1 MSENGH
7 VHFDDKTLQRER
19 TKESSM
25 SSRKKSIAE
34 KEADIE
40 SVWSD
45 EPYGLEE
52 RDYKKKQSTGV
63 IYGDIGTSPLYVYS
77 STFSSEPSRDDL
89 LGALSLII
97 WSLTLIVTIK
107 YVLIV
112 LAADDEGEGGTFA
125 ICKLQLFSLCTVQL
139 LTPIPDTLLSR
150 FSDIMKRDPRTY
162 HAIKMERYPN
172 AELNR
177 QSRSIRAWLEKSKVA
192 HAILK
197 ILAVFGVSLI
207 IADGILTPAQSVL
220 GAIQGLKVVDDSIGS
235 PTIIGV
241 SCAILV
247 LLFVLQPLGIQK
259 LASCF
264 APIVILWLLFNM
276 SFGIYNLVMHDWK
289 VLKAFSPY
297 YAGLYFMRLKE
308 EGWQSLGGI
317 LLCFT
322 GVEALFADLG
332 AFSKRAVQISWLC
345 LTFPCLLLAYIGQAA
360 YISRTPSAYANP
372 FFETVPPGMF
382 YPSLVLSILAAIV
395 ASQALITSTFQLLIQ
410 LMHSSYFPQIKAT
423 YTSTKFHGQVYIPL
437 ANWIMMVGTVIV
449 TAVYSNTTKLGH
461 AYGVCVILVTFIT
474 TNLVTLVAL
483 IVWKTNPFL
492 VFAIWLPLVTLDGLY
507 LSSAL
512 TKVPDGAWFTLLL
525 AMLLA
530 SFFSLW
536 RYGKEKQWTTEA
548 KTQAQ
553 LSELVVYSSNN
564 LASSTATSHDMS
576 AKKSF
581 HLSWRHGGG
590 ELTETKGM
598 GIFFDKSGTDIH
610 VPQVYEHF
618 ITKFEAQM
626 QVVVFLHLRALS
638 EPHVHEEDRYTIAR
652 TPLPNVYRMTIRY
665 GYVDRVVTPDLG
677 KLVYEQVRM
686 AIVRGTV
693 VSRPKATVPETVMSR
708 ALHTVGDGELDAD
721 TATVTTFAADGPEPS
736 TSGAT
741 ALVTSHRL
749 LALDNAFKTQ
759 TLYLVGK
766 QQLRVYEMTGWVK
779 KTLLGAFLFV
789 RENTRAKVAQLD
801 VPVEKLVEVGFVGE
815 I

>member
-1 MSENGH
+1 MSENCH
-7 VHFDDKTLQRER
+7 VRFDDKTLQREM
-19 TKESSM
+19 TKESM
-25 SSRKKSIAE
+25 TSRKKSVAE
-34 KEADIE
+34 KEAEIE

-52 RDYKKKQSTGV
+52 RDFKKKQTFKGWTLLYLAYQSTGV

-77 STFSSEPSRDDL
+77 STFTSEPSKDDL

-97 WSLTLIVTIK
+97 WTLTLIVTIK

-112 LAADDEGEGGTFA
+112 LSADDEGEGGTFA
-125 ICKLQLFSLCTVQL
+125 IY
-139 LTPIPDTLLSR
+139 TLLSR

-162 HAIKMERYPN
+162 HAIKMERHPN
-172 AELNR
+172 AELPR
-177 QSRSIRAWLEKSKVA
+177 QSRSIRNWLEKSKVA

-220 GAIQGLKVVDDSIGS
+220 GAIQGLTVVDENIGS

-247 LLFVLQPLGIQK
+247 LLFLLQPLGIQK

-264 APIVILWLLFNM
+264 APIVIIWLLFNA
-276 SFGIYNLVMHDWK
+276 SFGIYNLVMHDWT

-297 YAGLYFMRLKE
+297 FAGLYFMRLKKD
-308 EGWQSLGGI
+308 GWLSLGGI

-332 AFSKRAVQISWLC
+332 AFSKRAIQISWLC

-360 YISRTPSAYANP
+360 YISRNPSAYANP

-382 YPSLVLSILAAIV
+382 YPSLVVSILAAIV

-423 YTSTKFHGQVYIPL
+423 YTSTAFHGQVYIPI
-437 ANWIMMVGTVIV
+437 ANWLMMIGTVIV

-492 VFAIWLPLVTLDGLY
+492 VFVVWLPFVTLDGLY

-525 AMLLA
+525 AVLLA

-536 RYGKEKQWTTEA
+536 RFGKEKQWATEA
-548 KTQAQ
+548 KNQAQ

-564 LASSTATSHDMS
+564 LASTTATPDPL
-576 AKKSF
+576 AKRSF
-581 HLSWRHGGG
+581 HISWRHGGG

-598 GIFFDKSGTDIH
+598 GIFFDKAGTDIH

-638 EPHVHEEDRYTIAR
+638 EPHVHEEERYTIAR

-665 GYVDRVVTPDLG
+665 GYMDRVVTPDLS

-693 VSRPKATVPETVMSR
+693 INRPKPTVPETVIEN
-708 ALHTVGDGELDAD
+708 LHDTPRDDGDMDPHV
-721 TATVTTFAADGPEPS
+721 TTTITTFAPEVEIGVDENH

-741 ALVTSHRL
+741 ALVTSRRL
-749 LALDNAFKTQ
+749 RALDDAFKLQ

-766 QQLRVYEMTGWVK
+766 QQLRVYEDTPIVK
-779 KTLLGAFLFV
+779 KALLEAFLFV

-815 I
+815 M

>member
-7 VHFDDKTLQRER
+7 VRFDDRTLQREM
-19 TKESSM
+19 TKESLTP
-25 SSRKKSIAE
+25 RKKSVAE
-34 KEADIE
+34 KEAEIE

-52 RDYKKKQSTGV
+52 RDFKKKQTFKGWTLLYLAYQSTGV

-77 STFSSEPSRDDL
+77 STFTSEPAKDDL

-97 WSLTLIVTIK
+97 WSLTLIVTFK

-112 LAADDEGEGGTFA
+112 LSADDEGEGGTFA
-125 ICKLQLFSLCTVQL
+125 IY
-139 LTPIPDTLLSR
+139 TLLSR

-162 HAIKMERYPN
+162 HAIKMERHPN
-172 AELNR
+172 AELPR
-177 QSRSIRAWLEKSKVA
+177 QSRSIRNWLEKSKIA

-220 GAIQGLKVVDDSIGS
+220 GAIQGLTVVDESIS
-235 PTIIGV
+235 SSTIIGV
-241 SCAILV
+241 SCAILI
-247 LLFVLQPLGIQK
+247 LLFLLQPLGIQK

-264 APIVILWLLFNM
+264 APIVIIWLLFNA
-276 SFGIYNLVMHDWK
+276 SFGIYNLVMHDWT

-297 YAGLYFMRLKE
+297 FAGLYFMRLKKD
-308 EGWQSLGGI
+308 GWLSLGGI

-360 YISRTPSAYANP
+360 YISRKPSAYANP

-382 YPSLVLSILAAIV
+382 YPSLVVSILAAIV

-423 YTSTKFHGQVYIPL
+423 YTSTAFHGQVYIPI
-437 ANWIMMVGTVIV
+437 ANWLMMIGTVIV

-483 IVWKTNPFL
+483 IVWKTNPIL
-492 VFAIWLPLVTLDGLY
+492 VFAVWLPLVTLDGLY

-525 AMLLA
+525 AVLLA

-536 RYGKEKQWTTEA
+536 RYGKEKQWATEA
-548 KTQAQ
+548 KNQAQ

-564 LASSTATSHDMS
+564 LASTTATPDT
-576 AKKSF
+576 APANKSF

-598 GIFFDKSGTDIH
+598 GIFFDKAGTDIH

-638 EPHVHEEDRYTIAR
+638 EPHVHEEERYTIAR

-665 GYVDRVVTPDLG
+665 GYMDRVVTPDLA

-693 VSRPKATVPETVMSR
+693 VNRPNPTVPETVIQD
-708 ALHTVGDGELDAD
+708 LHA
-721 TATVTTFAADGPEPS
+721 ATTTTITTFTPEVEVGVDEPH

-741 ALVTSHRL
+741 ALVTSRRL
-749 LALDNAFKTQ
+749 RVLDDAFNTQ

-766 QQLRVYEMTGWVK
+766 QQLRIYEETSFIK
-779 KTLLGAFLFV
+779 KALLGAFLFV
-789 RENTRAKVAQLD
+789 RDNTRAKVAQLD

>member
-1 MSENGH
+1 MSENCH
-7 VHFDDKTLQRER
+7 VRFDDKTLQREM
-19 TKESSM
+19 TKESVT
-25 SSRKKSIAE
+25 SRKKSVAE
-34 KEADIE
+34 KEAEIE

-52 RDYKKKQSTGV
+52 RDFKKKQTFKGWTLLYLAYQSTGV

-77 STFSSEPSRDDL
+77 STFTSEPSKDDL

-97 WSLTLIVTIK
+97 WTLTLIVTFK

-112 LAADDEGEGGTFA
+112 LSADDEGEGGTFA
-125 ICKLQLFSLCTVQL
+125 IY
-139 LTPIPDTLLSR
+139 TLLSR

-162 HAIKMERYPN
+162 HAIKMGRHPN
-172 AELNR
+172 AELPR
-177 QSRSIRAWLEKSKVA
+177 QSRSIRNWLEKSKVA

-220 GAIQGLKVVDDSIGS
+220 GAIQGLTVVDANIGS

-247 LLFVLQPLGIQK
+247 LLFLLQPLGIQK

-264 APIVILWLLFNM
+264 APIVIIWLLFNA
-276 SFGIYNLVMHDWK
+276 SFGIYNLVMHDWT

-297 YAGLYFMRLKE
+297 FAGLYFMGLKKD
-308 EGWQSLGGI
+308 GWLSLGGI

-332 AFSKRAVQISWLC
+332 AFSKRAIQISWLC

-382 YPSLVLSILAAIV
+382 YPSLVISILAAIV

-410 LMHSSYFPQIKAT
+410 LMHSSYFPQIKAI
-423 YTSTKFHGQVYIPL
+423 YTSSAFHGQVYIPI
-437 ANWIMMVGTVIV
+437 ANWLMMIGTVIV

-492 VFAIWLPLVTLDGLY
+492 VFAVWLPLVTLDGLY

-525 AMLLA
+525 AILLA

-536 RYGKEKQWTTEA
+536 RFGKEKQWATEA
-548 KTQAQ
+548 KNQAQ

-564 LASSTATSHDMS
+564 LSSSTATPDTL

-598 GIFFDKSGTDIH
+598 GIFFDKAGTDIH

-638 EPHVHEEDRYTIAR
+638 EPHVHEEERYTIAR

-665 GYVDRVVTPDLG
+665 GYMDRVVTPDLS

-693 VSRPKATVPETVMSR
+693 INRPNPTVPETVIQNLPNTLR
-708 ALHTVGDGELDAD
+708 EDGDMDPHV
-721 TATVTTFAADGPEPS
+721 TATITTFAPEVEVGVDETH

-741 ALVTSHRL
+741 ALVTSRRL
-749 LALDNAFKTQ
+749 RALDDAFKLQ

-766 QQLRVYEMTGWVK
+766 QQLRVYEDTSIVK
-779 KTLLGAFLFV
+779 KALLEAFLFV

-815 I
+815 M

>member
-7 VHFDDKTLQRER
+7 VRFDDKTLQREM
-19 TKESSM
+19 TKESM
-25 SSRKKSIAE
+25 TSRKKSVAE
-34 KEADIE
+34 KEAEIE

-52 RDYKKKQSTGV
+52 RDFKKKQTFKGWTLLYLAYQSTGV

-77 STFSSEPSRDDL
+77 STFTSEPSKDDL

-97 WSLTLIVTIK
+97 WTLTLIVTFK

-112 LAADDEGEGGTFA
+112 LSADDEGEGGTFA
-125 ICKLQLFSLCTVQL
+125 IY
-139 LTPIPDTLLSR
+139 TLLSR

-162 HAIKMERYPN
+162 HAIKMERHPN
-172 AELNR
+172 AELPR
-177 QSRSIRAWLEKSKVA
+177 QSRSIRNWLEKSKVA

-220 GAIQGLKVVDDSIGS
+220 GAIQGLTVVDANIGS

-247 LLFVLQPLGIQK
+247 LLFLLQPLGIQK

-264 APIVILWLLFNM
+264 APIVIIWLLFNA
-276 SFGIYNLVMHDWK
+276 SFGIYNLVMHDWT

-297 YAGLYFMRLKE
+297 FAGLYFMRLKKD
-308 EGWQSLGGI
+308 GWLSLGGI

-332 AFSKRAVQISWLC
+332 AFSKRAIQISWLC

-382 YPSLVLSILAAIV
+382 YPSLVISILAAIV

-410 LMHSSYFPQIKAT
+410 LMHSSYFPQIKAI
-423 YTSTKFHGQVYIPL
+423 YTSSAFHGQVYIPI
-437 ANWIMMVGTVIV
+437 ANWLMMIGTVIV

-492 VFAIWLPLVTLDGLY
+492 VFAVWLPLVTLDGLY

-525 AMLLA
+525 AILLA

-536 RYGKEKQWTTEA
+536 RFGKEKQWATEA
-548 KTQAQ
+548 KNQAQ

-564 LASSTATSHDMS
+564 LSSSTATPDTL

-598 GIFFDKSGTDIH
+598 GIFFDKAGTDIH

-638 EPHVHEEDRYTIAR
+638 EPHVHEEGRYTIAR

-665 GYVDRVVTPDLG
+665 GYMDRVVTPDLS
-677 KLVYEQVRM
+677 KLVYEQVRT

-693 VSRPKATVPETVMSR
+693 ISRPKPTVPETVIQNLPNTLR
-708 ALHTVGDGELDAD
+708 EDGDMDPHV
-721 TATVTTFAADGPEPS
+721 TATITTFAPEVEIGVDETH

-741 ALVTSHRL
+741 ALVTSRRL
-749 LALDNAFKTQ
+749 RALDDAFKLQ

-766 QQLRVYEMTGWVK
+766 QQLRVYEDTSIVK
-779 KTLLGAFLFV
+779 KALLEAFLFV

-815 I
+815 M

>member
-1 MSENGH
+1 MSENYH
-7 VHFDDKTLQRER
+7 VRFDDKTLQREM
-19 TKESSM
+19 TKESM
-25 SSRKKSIAE
+25 TSRKKSVAE
-34 KEADIE
+34 KEAEIE

-52 RDYKKKQSTGV
+52 RDFKKKQTFKGWTLLYLAYQSTGV

-77 STFSSEPSRDDL
+77 STFTSEPSKDDL

-97 WSLTLIVTIK
+97 WTLTLIVTFK

-112 LAADDEGEGGTFA
+112 LSADDEGEGGTFA
-125 ICKLQLFSLCTVQL
+125 IY
-139 LTPIPDTLLSR
+139 TLLSR

-162 HAIKMERYPN
+162 HAIKMERHPN
-172 AELNR
+172 AELPR
-177 QSRSIRAWLEKSKVA
+177 QSRSIRNWLEKSKVA

-220 GAIQGLKVVDDSIGS
+220 GAIQGLTVVDANIGS

-247 LLFVLQPLGIQK
+247 LLFLLQPLGIQK

-264 APIVILWLLFNM
+264 APIVIIWLLFNA
-276 SFGIYNLVMHDWK
+276 SFGIYNLVMHDWT

-297 YAGLYFMRLKE
+297 FAGLYFMRLKKD
-308 EGWQSLGGI
+308 GWLSLGGI

-332 AFSKRAVQISWLC
+332 AFSKRAIQISWLC

-382 YPSLVLSILAAIV
+382 YPSLVISILAAIV

-410 LMHSSYFPQIKAT
+410 LMHSSYFPQIKAV
-423 YTSTKFHGQVYIPL
+423 YTSSAFHGQVYIPI
-437 ANWIMMVGTVIV
+437 ANWLMMIGTVIV

-492 VFAIWLPLVTLDGLY
+492 VFAVWLPLVTLDGLY

-525 AMLLA
+525 AILLA

-536 RYGKEKQWTTEA
+536 RFGKEKQWATEA
-548 KTQAQ
+548 KNQAQ

-564 LASSTATSHDMS
+564 LSSSTATPDTL

-598 GIFFDKSGTDIH
+598 GIFFDKAGTDIH

-638 EPHVHEEDRYTIAR
+638 EPHVHEEERYTIAR

-665 GYVDRVVTPDLG
+665 GYMDRVVTPDLS
-677 KLVYEQVRM
+677 KLVYEQVRT

-693 VSRPKATVPETVMSR
+693 INRPKPTIPETVIQNLPNTLR
-708 ALHTVGDGELDAD
+708 EDGDMDPHV
-721 TATVTTFAADGPEPS
+721 TATITTFAPEVEVGVDETH

-741 ALVTSHRL
+741 ALVTSRRL
-749 LALDNAFKTQ
+749 RALDDAFKLQ

-766 QQLRVYEMTGWVK
+766 QQLRVYEDTSIVK
-779 KTLLGAFLFV
+779 KALLEAFLFV

-815 I
+815 M

>member
-1 MSENGH
+1 M
-7 VHFDDKTLQRER
+7 
-19 TKESSM
+19 TKESVT
-25 SSRKKSIAE
+25 SRKKSVAE
-34 KEADIE
+34 KEAEIE

-52 RDYKKKQSTGV
+52 RDFKKKQTFKGWTLLYLAYQSTGV

-77 STFSSEPSRDDL
+77 STFTSEPSKDDL

-97 WSLTLIVTIK
+97 WTLTLIVTFK

-112 LAADDEGEGGTFA
+112 LSADDEGEGGTFA
-125 ICKLQLFSLCTVQL
+125 IY
-139 LTPIPDTLLSR
+139 TLLSR

-162 HAIKMERYPN
+162 HAIKMGRHPN
-172 AELNR
+172 AELPR
-177 QSRSIRAWLEKSKVA
+177 QSRSIRNWLEKSKVA

-220 GAIQGLKVVDDSIGS
+220 GAIQGLTVVDANIGS

-247 LLFVLQPLGIQK
+247 LLFLLQPLGIQK

-264 APIVILWLLFNM
+264 APIVIIWLLFNA
-276 SFGIYNLVMHDWK
+276 SFGIYNLVMHDWT

-297 YAGLYFMRLKE
+297 FAGLYFMGLKKD
-308 EGWQSLGGI
+308 GWLSLGGI

-332 AFSKRAVQISWLC
+332 AFSKRAIQISWLC

-382 YPSLVLSILAAIV
+382 YPSLVISILAAIV

-410 LMHSSYFPQIKAT
+410 LMHSSYFPQIKAI
-423 YTSTKFHGQVYIPL
+423 YTSSAFHGQVYIPI
-437 ANWIMMVGTVIV
+437 ANWLMMIGTVIV

-492 VFAIWLPLVTLDGLY
+492 VFAVWLPLVTLDGLY

-525 AMLLA
+525 AILLA

-536 RYGKEKQWTTEA
+536 RFGKEKQWATEA
-548 KTQAQ
+548 KNQAQ

-564 LASSTATSHDMS
+564 LSSSTATPDTL

-598 GIFFDKSGTDIH
+598 GIFFDKAGTDIH

-638 EPHVHEEDRYTIAR
+638 EPHVHEEERYTIAR

-665 GYVDRVVTPDLG
+665 GYMDRVVTPDLS

-693 VSRPKATVPETVMSR
+693 INRPNPTVPETVIQNLPNTLR
-708 ALHTVGDGELDAD
+708 EDGDMDPHV
-721 TATVTTFAADGPEPS
+721 TATITTFAPEVEVGVDETH

-741 ALVTSHRL
+741 ALVTSRRL
-749 LALDNAFKTQ
+749 RALDDAFKLQ

-766 QQLRVYEMTGWVK
+766 QQLRVYEDTSIVK
-779 KTLLGAFLFV
+779 KALLEAFLFV

-815 I
+815 M

>member
-7 VHFDDKTLQRER
+7 VRFDDRTLQREM
-19 TKESSM
+19 TKESLTP
-25 SSRKKSIAE
+25 RKKSVAE
-34 KEADIE
+34 KEAEIE

-52 RDYKKKQSTGV
+52 RDFKKKQTFKGWTLLYLAYQSTGV

-77 STFSSEPSRDDL
+77 STFTSEPAKDDL

-112 LAADDEGEGGTFA
+112 LSADDEGEGGTFA
-125 ICKLQLFSLCTVQL
+125 IY
-139 LTPIPDTLLSR
+139 TLLSR

-162 HAIKMERYPN
+162 HAIKMERHPN
-172 AELNR
+172 AELPR
-177 QSRSIRAWLEKSKVA
+177 QSRSIRNWLEKSKIA

-220 GAIQGLKVVDDSIGS
+220 GAIQGLTVVDESIS
-235 PTIIGV
+235 SSTIIGV
-241 SCAILV
+241 SCAILI
-247 LLFVLQPLGIQK
+247 LLFLLQPLGIQK

-264 APIVILWLLFNM
+264 APIVIIWLLFNA
-276 SFGIYNLVMHDWK
+276 SFGIYNLVMHDWT

-297 YAGLYFMRLKE
+297 FAGLYFMRLKKD
-308 EGWQSLGGI
+308 GWLSLGGI

-360 YISRTPSAYANP
+360 YISRKPSAYANP

-382 YPSLVLSILAAIV
+382 YPSLVVSILAAIV

-423 YTSTKFHGQVYIPL
+423 YTSTAFHGQVYIPI
-437 ANWIMMVGTVIV
+437 ANWLMMIGTVIV

-483 IVWKTNPFL
+483 IVWKTNPIL
-492 VFAIWLPLVTLDGLY
+492 VFAVWLPLVTLDGLY

-525 AMLLA
+525 AVLLA

-536 RYGKEKQWTTEA
+536 RYGKEKQWATEA
-548 KTQAQ
+548 KNQAQ

-564 LASSTATSHDMS
+564 LASTTATPDTAP

-598 GIFFDKSGTDIH
+598 GIFFDKAGTDIH

-638 EPHVHEEDRYTIAR
+638 EPHVHEEERYTIAR

-665 GYVDRVVTPDLG
+665 GYMDRVVTPDLAR
-677 KLVYEQVRM
+677 LVYEQVRM

-693 VSRPKATVPETVMSR
+693 VNRPNPTVPETVIQD
-708 ALHTVGDGELDAD
+708 LHA
-721 TATVTTFAADGPEPS
+721 ATTTTMTTFIPEVEVGIDEPH

-741 ALVTSHRL
+741 ALVTSRRL
-749 LALDNAFKTQ
+749 RVLDDAFNTQ

-766 QQLRVYEMTGWVK
+766 QQLRIYEETSLVK
-779 KTLLGAFLFV
+779 KALLGAFLFV
-789 RENTRAKVAQLD
+789 RDNTRAKVAQLD

>member
-7 VHFDDKTLQRER
+7 VHFDDKTLQREM
-19 TKESSM
+19 TKESM
-25 SSRKKSIAE
+25 TSRKKSVAE
-34 KEADIE
+34 KEAEIE

-52 RDYKKKQSTGV
+52 RDFKHKQTFKGWTLLYLAYQSTGV

-77 STFSSEPSRDDL
+77 STFTSAPSKDDL

-97 WSLTLIVTIK
+97 WTLTLIVTIK

-112 LAADDEGEGGTFA
+112 LSADDEGEGGTFA
-125 ICKLQLFSLCTVQL
+125 IY
-139 LTPIPDTLLSR
+139 TLLSR
-150 FSDIMKRDPRTY
+150 FSDITKRDPRTY
-162 HAIKMERYPN
+162 HAVKMERYPN
-172 AELNR
+172 AELPR
-177 QSRSIRAWLEKSKVA
+177 QSRSIRNWLEKSRVA
-192 HAILK
+192 HAVLK
-197 ILAVFGVSLI
+197 ILAVLGVSLI

-220 GAIQGLKVVDDSIGS
+220 GAIQGLTVVDETISS
-235 PTIIGV
+235 STIIGV
-241 SCAILV
+241 SCAILI
-247 LLFVLQPLGIQK
+247 LLFLLQPLGIQK

-264 APIVILWLLFNM
+264 APIVIIWLLFNA
-276 SFGIYNLVMHDWK
+276 SFGIYNLVMHDWT

-297 YAGLYFMRLKE
+297 FAGLYFMRLKKD
-308 EGWQSLGGI
+308 GWLSLGGI

-382 YPSLVLSILAAIV
+382 YPSLVVSILAAIV

-423 YTSTKFHGQVYIPL
+423 YTSTAFHGQVYIPI
-437 ANWIMMVGTVIV
+437 ANWLMMIGTVIV

-492 VFAIWLPLVTLDGLY
+492 VFAVWLPFVTLDGLY

-525 AMLLA
+525 AVLLA

-536 RYGKEKQWTTEA
+536 RFGKEKQWATEA
-548 KTQAQ
+548 KNQAQ

-564 LASSTATSHDMS
+564 LASTTATPENL

-598 GIFFDKSGTDIH
+598 GIFFDKAGTDIH

-638 EPHVHEEDRYTIAR
+638 EPHVHEEERYTIAR

-665 GYVDRVVTPDLG
+665 GYMDRVVTPDLAQ
-677 KLVYEQVRM
+677 LVYEQVRM

-693 VSRPKATVPETVMSR
+693 VNRPKPTIPETVVQDLNGTLR
-708 ALHTVGDGELDAD
+708 DDGDMDPHA
-721 TATVTTFAADGPEPS
+721 TTTVTTFAPEVEVGTDENH

-741 ALVTSHRL
+741 ALITSRRL
-749 LALDNAFKTQ
+749 RALDDAFKTQ

-766 QQLRVYEMTGWVK
+766 QQLRIYEETSMINK
-779 KTLLGAFLFV
+779 ALLKAFLFV

-815 I
+815 M

>member
-7 VHFDDKTLQRER
+7 VRFDDRTLQREM
-19 TKESSM
+19 TKESLSP
-25 SSRKKSIAE
+25 RKKSVAE
-34 KEADIE
+34 KEAEIE

-52 RDYKKKQSTGV
+52 RDFKKKQTFKGWTLLYLAYQSTGV

-77 STFSSEPSRDDL
+77 STFTSEPSKDDL

-97 WSLTLIVTIK
+97 WTLTLIVTIK

-112 LAADDEGEGGTFA
+112 LSADDEGEGGTFA
-125 ICKLQLFSLCTVQL
+125 IY
-139 LTPIPDTLLSR
+139 TLLSR

-162 HAIKMERYPN
+162 HAIKMERHRD
-172 AELNR
+172 AELPR
-177 QSRSIRAWLEKSKVA
+177 QSRSIRNWLEKSKVA

-220 GAIQGLKVVDDSIGS
+220 GAIQGLTVVDGSIS
-235 PTIIGV
+235 SSTIIGV

-247 LLFVLQPLGIQK
+247 LLFLLQPLGIQK

-264 APIVILWLLFNM
+264 APIVIIWLLFNA
-276 SFGIYNLVMHDWK
+276 SFGIYNLVMHDWT

-297 YAGLYFMRLKE
+297 FAGLYFMRLKKD
-308 EGWQSLGGI
+308 GWLSLGGI

-360 YISRTPSAYANP
+360 YISRKPSAYANP

-382 YPSLVLSILAAIV
+382 YPSLVVSILAAIV

-410 LMHSSYFPQIKAT
+410 LMHSSYFPQIKAV
-423 YTSTKFHGQVYIPL
+423 YTSTAFHGQVYIPI
-437 ANWIMMVGTVIV
+437 ANWLMMIGTVIV

-492 VFAIWLPLVTLDGLY
+492 VFAVWLPLVTLDGLY

-525 AMLLA
+525 AVLLA

-536 RYGKEKQWTTEA
+536 RFGKENQWATEA
-548 KTQAQ
+548 KNQAQ

-564 LASSTATSHDMS
+564 LASTTAIPDPS

-598 GIFFDKSGTDIH
+598 GIFFDKAGTDIH

-638 EPHVHEEDRYTIAR
+638 EPHVHEEERYTIAR

-665 GYVDRVVTPDLG
+665 GYMDRVVTPDLA

-693 VSRPKATVPETVMSR
+693 VNRPKPTVPETVIQG
-708 ALHTVGDGELDAD
+708 LHD
-721 TATVTTFAADGPEPS
+721 TTTITTFTPEVEIGADEQH

-741 ALVTSHRL
+741 ALVTSRRL
-749 LALDNAFKTQ
+749 RVLDDAFNTQ

-766 QQLRVYEMTGWVK
+766 QQLRIYEETSFVK
-779 KTLLGAFLFV
+779 KALLGAFLFV
-789 RENTRAKVAQLD
+789 RDNTRAKVAQLD

-815 I
+815 M

>member
-7 VHFDDKTLQRER
+7 VRFDDKTLQREM
-19 TKESSM
+19 TKESM
-25 SSRKKSIAE
+25 TSRKKSVAE
-34 KEADIE
+34 KEAEIE

-52 RDYKKKQSTGV
+52 RDFKKKQTFKGWTLLYLAYQSTGV

-77 STFSSEPSRDDL
+77 STFTSEPSKDDL

-97 WSLTLIVTIK
+97 WTLTLIVTFK

-112 LAADDEGEGGTFA
+112 LSADDEGEGGTFA
-125 ICKLQLFSLCTVQL
+125 IY
-139 LTPIPDTLLSR
+139 TLLSR

-162 HAIKMERYPN
+162 HAIKMERHPN
-172 AELNR
+172 AELPR
-177 QSRSIRAWLEKSKVA
+177 QSRSIRNWLEKSKVA

-220 GAIQGLKVVDDSIGS
+220 GAIQGLTVVDANIGS

-247 LLFVLQPLGIQK
+247 LLFLLQPLGIQK

-264 APIVILWLLFNM
+264 APIVIIWLLFNA
-276 SFGIYNLVMHDWK
+276 SFGIYNLVMHDWT

-297 YAGLYFMRLKE
+297 FAGLYFMRLKKD
-308 EGWQSLGGI
+308 GWLSLGGI

-332 AFSKRAVQISWLC
+332 AFSKRAIQISWLC

-382 YPSLVLSILAAIV
+382 YPSLVISILAAIV

-410 LMHSSYFPQIKAT
+410 LMHSSYFPQIKAV
-423 YTSTKFHGQVYIPL
+423 YTSSAFHGQVYIPI
-437 ANWIMMVGTVIV
+437 ANWLMMIGTVIV

-492 VFAIWLPLVTLDGLY
+492 VFAVWLPLVTLDGLY

-525 AMLLA
+525 AILLA

-536 RYGKEKQWTTEA
+536 RFGKEKQWATEA
-548 KTQAQ
+548 KNQAQ

-564 LASSTATSHDMS
+564 LSSSTATPDTL

-598 GIFFDKSGTDIH
+598 GIFFDKAGTDIH

-638 EPHVHEEDRYTIAR
+638 EPHVHEEERYTIAR

-665 GYVDRVVTPDLG
+665 GYMDRVVTPDLS
-677 KLVYEQVRM
+677 KLVYEQVRT

-693 VSRPKATVPETVMSR
+693 ISRPKPTVPETVIQNLPNTLR
-708 ALHTVGDGELDAD
+708 EDGDMDPHV
-721 TATVTTFAADGPEPS
+721 TATITTFAPEVEVGVDETH

-741 ALVTSHRL
+741 ALVTSRRL
-749 LALDNAFKTQ
+749 RALDDAFKLQ

-766 QQLRVYEMTGWVK
+766 QQLRVYEDTHIVK
-779 KTLLGAFLFV
+779 KALLEAFLFV

-815 I
+815 M

>member
-1 MSENGH
+1 MSENCH
-7 VHFDDKTLQRER
+7 VRFDDKTLQREM
-19 TKESSM
+19 TKESM
-25 SSRKKSIAE
+25 TSRKKSVAE
-34 KEADIE
+34 KEAEIE

-52 RDYKKKQSTGV
+52 RDFKKKQTFKGWTLLYLAYQSTGV

-77 STFSSEPSRDDL
+77 STFTSEPSKDDL

-97 WSLTLIVTIK
+97 WTLTLIVTFK

-112 LAADDEGEGGTFA
+112 LSADDEGEGGTFA
-125 ICKLQLFSLCTVQL
+125 IY
-139 LTPIPDTLLSR
+139 TLLSR

-162 HAIKMERYPN
+162 HAIKMERHPN
-172 AELNR
+172 AELPR
-177 QSRSIRAWLEKSKVA
+177 QSRSIRNWLEKSKVA

-220 GAIQGLKVVDDSIGS
+220 GAIQGLTVVDENIGS

-247 LLFVLQPLGIQK
+247 LLFLLQPLGIQK

-264 APIVILWLLFNM
+264 APIVIIWLLFNA
-276 SFGIYNLVMHDWK
+276 SFGIYNLVMHDWT

-297 YAGLYFMRLKE
+297 FAGLYFMRLKKD
-308 EGWQSLGGI
+308 GWLSLGGI

-332 AFSKRAVQISWLC
+332 AFSKRAIQISWLC

-382 YPSLVLSILAAIV
+382 YPSLVISILAAIV

-410 LMHSSYFPQIKAT
+410 LMHSSYFPQIKAI
-423 YTSTKFHGQVYIPL
+423 YTSSAFHGQVYIPI
-437 ANWIMMVGTVIV
+437 ANWLMMIGTVIV

-474 TNLVTLVAL
+474 TNLVILVAL

-492 VFAIWLPLVTLDGLY
+492 VFAVWLPLVTLDGLY

-525 AMLLA
+525 AILLA

-536 RYGKEKQWTTEA
+536 RFGKEKQWATEA
-548 KTQAQ
+548 KNQAQ

-564 LASSTATSHDMS
+564 LSSSTATPDTL

-598 GIFFDKSGTDIH
+598 GIFFDKAGTDIH

-638 EPHVHEEDRYTIAR
+638 EPHVHEEERYTIAR

-665 GYVDRVVTPDLG
+665 GYMDRVVTPDLS

-693 VSRPKATVPETVMSR
+693 INRPKPTVPETVIQNLPNTLR
-708 ALHTVGDGELDAD
+708 EDGDMDPHV
-721 TATVTTFAADGPEPS
+721 TATITTFAPEVEVGVDETH

-741 ALVTSHRL
+741 ALVTSRRL
-749 LALDNAFKTQ
+749 RALDDAFKLQ

-766 QQLRVYEMTGWVK
+766 QQLRVYEDTHIVK
-779 KTLLGAFLFV
+779 KALL
-789 RENTRAKVAQLD
+789 
-801 VPVEKLVEVGFVGE
+801 
-815 I
+815 

>member
-1 MSENGH
+1 MG
-7 VHFDDKTLQRER
+7 
-19 TKESSM
+19 
-25 SSRKKSIAE
+25 SRKKSVSE

-52 RDYKKKQSTGV
+52 RDFKKKQTFKGWTLLYLAYQSTGV

-77 STFSSEPSRDDL
+77 STFTSEPSRDDL

-97 WSLTLIVTIK
+97 WSLTLIVTFK

-125 ICKLQLFSLCTVQL
+125 IY
-139 LTPIPDTLLSR
+139 TLLSR
-150 FSDIMKRDPRTY
+150 FSEIMKRDPRTY

-172 AELNR
+172 AELPK
-177 QSRSIRAWLEKSKVA
+177 QSRSIRNWLEKSKIA
-192 HAILK
+192 HALLK
-197 ILAVFGVSLI
+197 VLAVFGVSLI

-220 GAIQGLKVVDDSIGS
+220 GAIQGLTVVDENIGS

-247 LLFVLQPLGIQK
+247 LLFLLQPLGIQK
-259 LASCF
+259 LANCF
-264 APIVILWLLFNM
+264 APIVILWLLFNA
-276 SFGIYNLVMHDWK
+276 SFGIYNLVMHDWT

-297 YAGLYFMRLKE
+297 FAGLYFMRLRKQ
-308 EGWQSLGGI
+308 GWLSLGGI

-332 AFSKRAVQISWLC
+332 AFSKRAIQISWLC

-360 YISRTPSAYANP
+360 YISRTPSAYSNP

-423 YTSTKFHGQVYIPL
+423 YTSTAFHGQVYIPL
-437 ANWIMMVGTVIV
+437 ANWIMMIGTVIV

-483 IVWKTNPFL
+483 IVWKKNPFL
-492 VFAIWLPLVTLDGLY
+492 VFALWLPLVTLDGLY

-525 AMLLA
+525 AVLLA

-536 RYGKEKQWTTEA
+536 RYGKEKQWATEA
-548 KTQAQ
+548 KNQAQ
-553 LSELVVYSSNN
+553 LSELVAYSSNN
-564 LASSTATSHDMS
+564 LSSSTAIPDAS

-638 EPHVHEEDRYTIAR
+638 EPHVHEEERYTIAR

-693 VSRPKATVPETVMSR
+693 LTRPKSTIPETVISNV
-708 ALHTVGDGELDAD
+708 HNTI
-721 TATVTTFAADGPEPS
+721 TTFAAEPS
-736 TSGAT
+736 IADNTDTHTSGVT
-741 ALVTSHRL
+741 AAITSRRL

-766 QQLRVYEMTGWVK
+766 QQLRVYEDTTMVK
-779 KTLLGAFLFV
+779 KVLLQSFLFV

-815 I
+815 M

>member
-1 MSENGH
+1 
-7 VHFDDKTLQRER
+7 
-19 TKESSM
+19 
-25 SSRKKSIAE
+25 
-34 KEADIE
+34 
-40 SVWSD
+40 
-45 EPYGLEE
+45 
-52 RDYKKKQSTGV
+52 
-63 IYGDIGTSPLYVYS
+63 
-77 STFSSEPSRDDL
+77 
-89 LGALSLII
+89 
-97 WSLTLIVTIK
+97 
-107 YVLIV
+107 
-112 LAADDEGEGGTFA
+112 
-125 ICKLQLFSLCTVQL
+125 
-139 LTPIPDTLLSR
+139 
-150 FSDIMKRDPRTY
+150 
-162 HAIKMERYPN
+162 
-172 AELNR
+172 
-177 QSRSIRAWLEKSKVA
+177 SIRNWLEKSKVA

-220 GAIQGLKVVDDSIGS
+220 GAIQGLTVVDENIGS

-247 LLFVLQPLGIQK
+247 LLFLLQPLGIQK

-264 APIVILWLLFNM
+264 APIVIIWLLFNA
-276 SFGIYNLVMHDWK
+276 SFGIYNLVMHDWT

-297 YAGLYFMRLKE
+297 FAGLYFMRLKKD
-308 EGWQSLGGI
+308 GWLSLGGI

-332 AFSKRAVQISWLC
+332 AFSKRAIQISWLC

-360 YISRTPSAYANP
+360 YISRNPSAYANP

-382 YPSLVLSILAAIV
+382 YPSLVVSILAAIV

-423 YTSTKFHGQVYIPL
+423 YTSTAFHGQVYIPI
-437 ANWIMMVGTVIV
+437 ANWLMMIGTVIV

-492 VFAIWLPLVTLDGLY
+492 VFVVWLPFVTLDGLY

-525 AMLLA
+525 AVLLA

-536 RYGKEKQWTTEA
+536 RFGKEKQWATEA
-548 KTQAQ
+548 KNQAQ

-564 LASSTATSHDMS
+564 LASTTATPDPL
-576 AKKSF
+576 AKRSF
-581 HLSWRHGGG
+581 HISWRHGGG

-598 GIFFDKSGTDIH
+598 GIFFDKAGTDIH

-638 EPHVHEEDRYTIAR
+638 EPHVHEEERYTIAR

-665 GYVDRVVTPDLG
+665 GYMDRVVTPDLS

-693 VSRPKATVPETVMSR
+693 INRPKPTVPETVIEN
-708 ALHTVGDGELDAD
+708 LHDTPRDDGDMDPHV
-721 TATVTTFAADGPEPS
+721 TTTITTFAPEVEIGVDENH

-741 ALVTSHRL
+741 ALVTSRRL
-749 LALDNAFKTQ
+749 RALDDAFKLQ

-766 QQLRVYEMTGWVK
+766 QQLRVYEDTPIVK
-779 KTLLGAFLFV
+779 KALLEAFLFV

-815 I
+815 M

>member
-1 MSENGH
+1 MNENCH

-19 TKESSM
+19 TKESM
-25 SSRKKSIAE
+25 GSRKKSVAE

-52 RDYKKKQSTGV
+52 RDFKKKQTFKGWTLLYLAYQSTGV

-77 STFSSEPSRDDL
+77 STFSAAPSRDDL

-97 WSLTLIVTIK
+97 WSLTLIVTVK

-125 ICKLQLFSLCTVQL
+125 IY
-139 LTPIPDTLLSR
+139 TLLSR
-150 FSDIMKRDPRTY
+150 FSEIMKRDPRTY

-172 AELNR
+172 AELPK

-220 GAIQGLKVVDDSIGS
+220 GAIQGLTVVKPDIGS

-247 LLFVLQPLGIQK
+247 LLFLLQPLGIQK

-264 APIVILWLLFNM
+264 APIVILWLLFNA
-276 SFGIYNLVMHDWK
+276 SFGIYNLVMHDWT
-289 VLKAFSPY
+289 VLRAFSPY
-297 YAGLYFMRLKE
+297 FAGLYFMRLKK
-308 EGWQSLGGI
+308 EGWLSLGGI

-332 AFSKRAVQISWLC
+332 AFSKRAIQISWLC

-360 YISRTPSAYANP
+360 YISRIPSAYSNP

-410 LMHSSYFPQIKAT
+410 LMHSSYFPQIKAV
-423 YTSTKFHGQVYIPL
+423 YTSTAFHGQVYIPL
-437 ANWIMMVGTVIV
+437 ANWLMMIGTVIV

-483 IVWKTNPFL
+483 IVWKKNPFL
-492 VFAIWLPLVTLDGLY
+492 VFAVWLPLVTLDGLY

-525 AMLLA
+525 AVLLA

-536 RYGKEKQWTTEA
+536 RYGKEKQWTTET

-553 LSELVVYSSNN
+553 LAELVAYSANN
-564 LASSTATSHDMS
+564 LSSSTATPDPS
-576 AKKSF
+576 AKKTF

-590 ELTETKGM
+590 DLTETKGM

-665 GYVDRVVTPDLG
+665 GYIDRVVTPDLG

-693 VSRPKATVPETVMSR
+693 LHRPKPSVPETVIQQTR
-708 ALHTVGDGELDAD
+708 NTVHQDAD
-721 TATVTTFAADGPEPS
+721 VDPHATCTITTFAPEVEVGDDKH

-741 ALVTSHRL
+741 ALVTSRRL
-749 LALDNAFKTQ
+749 RALDDAFTTQ

-766 QQLRVYEMTGWVK
+766 QQLRVYEDTTVVK
-779 KTLLGAFLFV
+779 KALLAAFLFV

>member
-1 MSENGH
+1 MSENCH
-7 VHFDDKTLQRER
+7 VRFDDKTLQREM
-19 TKESSM
+19 TKESM
-25 SSRKKSIAE
+25 TSRKKSVAE
-34 KEADIE
+34 KEAEIE

-52 RDYKKKQSTGV
+52 RDFKKKQTFKGWTLLYLAYQSTGV

-77 STFSSEPSRDDL
+77 STFTSEPSKDDL

-97 WSLTLIVTIK
+97 WTLTLIVTIK

-112 LAADDEGEGGTFA
+112 LSADDEGEGGTFA
-125 ICKLQLFSLCTVQL
+125 IY
-139 LTPIPDTLLSR
+139 TLLSR

-162 HAIKMERYPN
+162 HAIKMERHPN
-172 AELNR
+172 AELPR
-177 QSRSIRAWLEKSKVA
+177 QSRSIRNWLEKSKVA

-220 GAIQGLKVVDDSIGS
+220 GAIQGLTVVDENIGS

-241 SCAILV
+241 SCVILV
-247 LLFVLQPLGIQK
+247 LLFLLQPLGIQK

-264 APIVILWLLFNM
+264 APIVIIWLLFNA
-276 SFGIYNLVMHDWK
+276 SFGIYNLVMHDWT

-297 YAGLYFMRLKE
+297 FAGLYFMRLKKD
-308 EGWQSLGGI
+308 GWLSLGGI

-332 AFSKRAVQISWLC
+332 AFSKRAIQISWLC

-382 YPSLVLSILAAIV
+382 YPSLVVSILAAIV

-423 YTSTKFHGQVYIPL
+423 YTSTAFHGQVYIPI
-437 ANWIMMVGTVIV
+437 ANWLMMIGTVIV

-492 VFAIWLPLVTLDGLY
+492 VFVVWLPFVTLDGLY

-525 AMLLA
+525 AVLLA

-536 RYGKEKQWTTEA
+536 RFGKEKQWATEA
-548 KTQAQ
+548 KNQAQ

-564 LASSTATSHDMS
+564 LASTTATPDPL
-576 AKKSF
+576 AKRSF

-598 GIFFDKSGTDIH
+598 GIFFDKAGTDIH

-638 EPHVHEEDRYTIAR
+638 EPHVHEEERYTIAR

-665 GYVDRVVTPDLG
+665 GYMDRVVTPDLS
-677 KLVYEQVRM
+677 KLVYDQVRM

-693 VSRPKATVPETVMSR
+693 ISRPKPTVPETVIQN
-708 ALHTVGDGELDAD
+708 LHDTLRDDGDMDPHV
-721 TATVTTFAADGPEPS
+721 TTTITTFAPEVEIGVDENH

-741 ALVTSHRL
+741 ALVTSRRL
-749 LALDNAFKTQ
+749 RALDDAFKLQ

-766 QQLRVYEMTGWVK
+766 QQLRVYEDTPIIK
-779 KTLLGAFLFV
+779 KALLEAFLFV

-815 I
+815 M

>member
-1 MSENGH
+1 MS
-7 VHFDDKTLQRER
+7 K
-19 TKESSM
+19 
-25 SSRKKSIAE
+25 
-34 KEADIE
+34 
-40 SVWSD
+40 
-45 EPYGLEE
+45 
-52 RDYKKKQSTGV
+52 
-63 IYGDIGTSPLYVYS
+63 
-77 STFSSEPSRDDL
+77 
-89 LGALSLII
+89 
-97 WSLTLIVTIK
+97 
-107 YVLIV
+107 
-112 LAADDEGEGGTFA
+112 
-125 ICKLQLFSLCTVQL
+125 
-139 LTPIPDTLLSR
+139 
-150 FSDIMKRDPRTY
+150 
-162 HAIKMERYPN
+162 
-172 AELNR
+172 
-177 QSRSIRAWLEKSKVA
+177 
-192 HAILK
+192 
-197 ILAVFGVSLI
+197 
-207 IADGILTPAQSVL
+207 
-220 GAIQGLKVVDDSIGS
+220 
-235 PTIIGV
+235 
-241 SCAILV
+241 
-247 LLFVLQPLGIQK
+247 
-259 LASCF
+259 
-264 APIVILWLLFNM
+264 
-276 SFGIYNLVMHDWK
+276 NLVMHDWT

-297 YAGLYFMRLKE
+297 FAGLYFMRLRKD
-308 EGWQSLGGI
+308 GWLSLGGI

-382 YPSLVLSILAAIV
+382 YPSLVVSILAAIV

-410 LMHSSYFPQIKAT
+410 LMHSSYFPHIKAT
-423 YTSTKFHGQVYIPL
+423 YTSTAFHGQVYIPI
-437 ANWIMMVGTVIV
+437 ANWLMMIGTVIV

-492 VFAIWLPLVTLDGLY
+492 VFAVWLPFVTLDGLY

-512 TKVPDGAWFTLLL
+512 TKVPEGAWFTLLL
-525 AMLLA
+525 AVLLA

-536 RYGKEKQWTTEA
+536 RFGKEKQWATEA
-548 KTQAQ
+548 KNQAQ
-553 LSELVVYSSNN
+553 LSELVVYSSNS
-564 LASSTATSHDMS
+564 LSSTTATPDTL

-598 GIFFDKSGTDIH
+598 GIFFDKAGTDIH

-638 EPHVHEEDRYTIAR
+638 EPHVHEEERYTIAR

-665 GYVDRVVTPDLG
+665 GYMDRVVTPDLS

-693 VSRPKATVPETVMSR
+693 INRPKPTVPETVIQN
-708 ALHTVGDGELDAD
+708 LDHTLRDDGDMDPHV
-721 TATVTTFAADGPEPS
+721 TATITTFAPDVEVGVDENH

-741 ALVTSHRL
+741 ALVTSRRL
-749 LALDNAFKTQ
+749 RALDDAFKLQ

-766 QQLRVYEMTGWVK
+766 QQLRVYEDTPIVK
-779 KTLLGAFLFV
+779 KALLEAFLFV

-815 I
+815 M

>member
-1 MSENGH
+1 MSENCH
-7 VHFDDKTLQRER
+7 VRFDDKTLQREM
-19 TKESSM
+19 TKESM
-25 SSRKKSIAE
+25 TSRKKSVAE
-34 KEADIE
+34 KEAEIE

-52 RDYKKKQSTGV
+52 RDFKKKQTFKGWTLLYLAYQSTGV

-77 STFSSEPSRDDL
+77 STFTSEPSKDDL

-97 WSLTLIVTIK
+97 WTLTLIVTIK

-112 LAADDEGEGGTFA
+112 LSADDEGEGGTFA
-125 ICKLQLFSLCTVQL
+125 IY
-139 LTPIPDTLLSR
+139 TLLSR

-162 HAIKMERYPN
+162 HAIKMERHPN
-172 AELNR
+172 AELPR
-177 QSRSIRAWLEKSKVA
+177 QSRSIRNWLEKSKVA

-220 GAIQGLKVVDDSIGS
+220 GAIQGLTVVDENIGS

-247 LLFVLQPLGIQK
+247 LLFLLQPLGIQK

-264 APIVILWLLFNM
+264 APIVIIWLLFNA
-276 SFGIYNLVMHDWK
+276 SFGIYNLVMHDWT

-297 YAGLYFMRLKE
+297 FAGLYFMRLKKD
-308 EGWQSLGGI
+308 GWLSLGGI

-332 AFSKRAVQISWLC
+332 AFSKRAIQISWLC

-382 YPSLVLSILAAIV
+382 YPSLVVSILAAIV

-423 YTSTKFHGQVYIPL
+423 YTSTAFHGQVYIPI
-437 ANWIMMVGTVIV
+437 ANWLMMIGTVIV

-492 VFAIWLPLVTLDGLY
+492 VFAVWLPFVTLDGLY

-525 AMLLA
+525 AVLLA

-536 RYGKEKQWTTEA
+536 RFGKEKQWATEA
-548 KTQAQ
+548 KNQAQ

-564 LASSTATSHDMS
+564 LASTTATPDPL

-598 GIFFDKSGTDIH
+598 GIFFDKAGTDIH

-638 EPHVHEEDRYTIAR
+638 EPHVHEEERYTIAR

-665 GYVDRVVTPDLG
+665 GYMDRVVTPDLS

-693 VSRPKATVPETVMSR
+693 INRPKPTVPETVIQN
-708 ALHTVGDGELDAD
+708 LHDTPRDDGDMDPHV
-721 TATVTTFAADGPEPS
+721 TTTITTFAPEVEIGVDENH

-741 ALVTSHRL
+741 ALVTSRRL
-749 LALDNAFKTQ
+749 RALDDAFKLQ

-766 QQLRVYEMTGWVK
+766 QQLRVYEDTPIVK
-779 KTLLGAFLFV
+779 KALLEAFLFV

-815 I
+815 M

>member
-1 MSENGH
+1 MNGNCH
-7 VHFDDKTLQRER
+7 VHFDNETLQRER
-19 TKESSM
+19 TKESM
-25 SSRKKSIAE
+25 GSRKKSVSE

-52 RDYKKKQSTGV
+52 RDFKKKQTFKGWTLLYLAYQSTGV

-77 STFSSEPSRDDL
+77 STFTSEPSRDDL

-97 WSLTLIVTIK
+97 WSLTLIVTFK

-125 ICKLQLFSLCTVQL
+125 IY
-139 LTPIPDTLLSR
+139 TLLSR
-150 FSDIMKRDPRTY
+150 FSEIMKRDPRTY

-172 AELNR
+172 AELPK
-177 QSRSIRAWLEKSKVA
+177 QSRSIRNWLEKSKIA
-192 HAILK
+192 HALLK
-197 ILAVFGVSLI
+197 VLAVFGVSLI

-220 GAIQGLKVVDDSIGS
+220 GAIQGLTVVDENIGS

-247 LLFVLQPLGIQK
+247 LLFLLQPLGIQK
-259 LASCF
+259 LANCF
-264 APIVILWLLFNM
+264 APIVILWLLFNA
-276 SFGIYNLVMHDWK
+276 SFGIYNLVMHDWT

-297 YAGLYFMRLKE
+297 FAGLYFMRLRKQ
-308 EGWQSLGGI
+308 GWLSLGGI

-332 AFSKRAVQISWLC
+332 AFSKRAIQISWLC

-360 YISRTPSAYANP
+360 YISRTPSAYSNP

-423 YTSTKFHGQVYIPL
+423 YTSTAFHGQVYIPL
-437 ANWIMMVGTVIV
+437 ANWIMMIGTVIV

-483 IVWKTNPFL
+483 IVWKKNPFL
-492 VFAIWLPLVTLDGLY
+492 VFALWLPLVTLDGLY

-525 AMLLA
+525 AVLLA

-536 RYGKEKQWTTEA
+536 RYGKEKQWATEA
-548 KTQAQ
+548 KNQAQ
-553 LSELVVYSSNN
+553 LSELVAYSSNN
-564 LASSTATSHDMS
+564 LSSSTAIPDAS

-638 EPHVHEEDRYTIAR
+638 EPHVHEEERYTIAR

-693 VSRPKATVPETVMSR
+693 LTRPKSTIPETVISNV
-708 ALHTVGDGELDAD
+708 HNTI
-721 TATVTTFAADGPEPS
+721 TTFAAEPS
-736 TSGAT
+736 IADNTDTHTSGVT
-741 ALVTSHRL
+741 AAITSRRL

-766 QQLRVYEMTGWVK
+766 QQLRVYEDTTMVK
-779 KTLLGAFLFV
+779 KVLLQSFLFV

-815 I
+815 M

>member
-1 MSENGH
+1 MSENCH
-7 VHFDDKTLQRER
+7 VRFDDKTLQREM
-19 TKESSM
+19 TKESM
-25 SSRKKSIAE
+25 TSRKKSVAE
-34 KEADIE
+34 KEAEIE

-52 RDYKKKQSTGV
+52 RDFKKKQTFKGWTLLYLAYQSTGV

-77 STFSSEPSRDDL
+77 STFTSEPSKDDL

-97 WSLTLIVTIK
+97 WTLTLIVTIK

-112 LAADDEGEGGTFA
+112 LSADDEGEGGTFA
-125 ICKLQLFSLCTVQL
+125 IY
-139 LTPIPDTLLSR
+139 TLLSR

-162 HAIKMERYPN
+162 HAIKMERHPN
-172 AELNR
+172 AELPR
-177 QSRSIRAWLEKSKVA
+177 QSRSIRNWLEKSKVA

-220 GAIQGLKVVDDSIGS
+220 GAIQGLTVVDENIGS

-247 LLFVLQPLGIQK
+247 LLFLLQPLGIQK

-264 APIVILWLLFNM
+264 APIVIIWLLFNA
-276 SFGIYNLVMHDWK
+276 SFGIYNLVMHDWT

-297 YAGLYFMRLKE
+297 FAGLYFMRLRKD
-308 EGWQSLGGI
+308 GWLSLGGI

-382 YPSLVLSILAAIV
+382 YPSLVVSILAAIV

-410 LMHSSYFPQIKAT
+410 LMHSSYFPHIKAT
-423 YTSTKFHGQVYIPL
+423 YTSTAFHGQVYIPI
-437 ANWIMMVGTVIV
+437 ANWLMMIGTVIV

-492 VFAIWLPLVTLDGLY
+492 VFAVWLPFVTLDGLY

-512 TKVPDGAWFTLLL
+512 TKVPEGAWFTLLL
-525 AMLLA
+525 AVLLA

-536 RYGKEKQWTTEA
+536 RFGKEKQWATEA
-548 KTQAQ
+548 KNQAQ
-553 LSELVVYSSNN
+553 LSELVVYSSNS
-564 LASSTATSHDMS
+564 LSSTTATPDTL

-598 GIFFDKSGTDIH
+598 GIFFDKAGTDIH

-638 EPHVHEEDRYTIAR
+638 EPHVHEEERYTIAR

-665 GYVDRVVTPDLG
+665 GYMDRVVTPDLS

-693 VSRPKATVPETVMSR
+693 INRPKPTVPETVIQN
-708 ALHTVGDGELDAD
+708 LDHTLRDDGDMDPHV
-721 TATVTTFAADGPEPS
+721 TATITTFAPDVEVGVDENH

-741 ALVTSHRL
+741 ALVTSRRL
-749 LALDNAFKTQ
+749 RALDDAFKLQ

-766 QQLRVYEMTGWVK
+766 QQLRVYEDTPIVK
-779 KTLLGAFLFV
+779 KALLEAFLFV

-815 I
+815 M

>member
-1 MSENGH
+1 MSENCH
-7 VHFDDKTLQRER
+7 VRFDDKTLQREM
-19 TKESSM
+19 TKESM
-25 SSRKKSIAE
+25 TSRKKSVAE
-34 KEADIE
+34 KEAEIE

-52 RDYKKKQSTGV
+52 RDFKKKQTFKGWTLLYLAYQSTGV

-77 STFSSEPSRDDL
+77 STFTSEPSKDDL

-97 WSLTLIVTIK
+97 WTLTLIVTFK

-112 LAADDEGEGGTFA
+112 LSADDEGEGGTFA
-125 ICKLQLFSLCTVQL
+125 IY
-139 LTPIPDTLLSR
+139 TLLSR

-162 HAIKMERYPN
+162 HAIKMERHPN
-172 AELNR
+172 AELPR
-177 QSRSIRAWLEKSKVA
+177 QSRSIRNWLEKSKVA

-220 GAIQGLKVVDDSIGS
+220 GAIQGLTVVDANIGS

-247 LLFVLQPLGIQK
+247 LLFLLQPLGIQK

-264 APIVILWLLFNM
+264 APIVIIWLLFNA
-276 SFGIYNLVMHDWK
+276 SFGIYNLVMHDWT

-297 YAGLYFMRLKE
+297 FAGLYFMRLKKD
-308 EGWQSLGGI
+308 GWLSLGGI

-332 AFSKRAVQISWLC
+332 AFSKRAIQISWLC

-382 YPSLVLSILAAIV
+382 YPSLVISILAAIV

-410 LMHSSYFPQIKAT
+410 LMHSSYFPQIKAI
-423 YTSTKFHGQVYIPL
+423 YTSSAFHGQVYIPI
-437 ANWIMMVGTVIV
+437 ANWLMMIGTVIV

-492 VFAIWLPLVTLDGLY
+492 VFAVWLPLVTLDGLY

-525 AMLLA
+525 AILLA

-536 RYGKEKQWTTEA
+536 RFGKEKQWATEA
-548 KTQAQ
+548 KNQAQ

-564 LASSTATSHDMS
+564 LSSSTATPDTL

-598 GIFFDKSGTDIH
+598 GIFFDKAGTDIH

-638 EPHVHEEDRYTIAR
+638 EPHVHEEERYTIAR

-665 GYVDRVVTPDLG
+665 GYMDRVVTPDLS
-677 KLVYEQVRM
+677 KLVYEQVRT

-693 VSRPKATVPETVMSR
+693 ISRPKPTVPETVIQNLPNTLR
-708 ALHTVGDGELDAD
+708 EDGDMDPHV
-721 TATVTTFAADGPEPS
+721 TAAITTFAPEVEVGVDETH

-741 ALVTSHRL
+741 ALVTSRRL
-749 LALDNAFKTQ
+749 RALDDAFKLQ

-766 QQLRVYEMTGWVK
+766 QQLRVYEDTSIVK
-779 KTLLGAFLFV
+779 KALLEAFLFV

-815 I
+815 M

>member
-1 MSENGH
+1 MSENCH
-7 VHFDDKTLQRER
+7 VRFDDKTLQREM
-19 TKESSM
+19 TKESM
-25 SSRKKSIAE
+25 TSRKKSVAE
-34 KEADIE
+34 KEAEIE

-52 RDYKKKQSTGV
+52 RDFKKKQTFKGWTLLYLAYQSTGV

-77 STFSSEPSRDDL
+77 STFTSEPSKDDL

-97 WSLTLIVTIK
+97 WTLTLIVTFK

-112 LAADDEGEGGTFA
+112 LSADDEGEGGTFA
-125 ICKLQLFSLCTVQL
+125 IY
-139 LTPIPDTLLSR
+139 TLLSR

-162 HAIKMERYPN
+162 HAIKMERHPN
-172 AELNR
+172 AELPR
-177 QSRSIRAWLEKSKVA
+177 QSRSIRNWLEKSKVA

-220 GAIQGLKVVDDSIGS
+220 GAIQGLTVVDENIGS

-247 LLFVLQPLGIQK
+247 LLFLLQPLGIQK

-264 APIVILWLLFNM
+264 APIVIIWLLFNA
-276 SFGIYNLVMHDWK
+276 SFGIY
-289 VLKAFSPY
+289 P
-297 YAGLYFMRLKE
+297 
-308 EGWQSLGGI
+308 SLPT
-317 LLCFT
+317 LQAC
-322 GVEALFADLG
+322 VEALFADLG
-332 AFSKRAVQISWLC
+332 AFSKRAIQISWLC

-382 YPSLVLSILAAIV
+382 YPSRLYTLAPP
-395 ASQALITSTFQLLIQ
+395 ST
-410 LMHSSYFPQIKAT
+410 
-423 YTSTKFHGQVYIPL
+423 G
-437 ANWIMMVGTVIV
+437 
-449 TAVYSNTTKLGH
+449 SNTTKLGH

-492 VFAIWLPLVTLDGLY
+492 VFAVWLPLVTLDGLY

-525 AMLLA
+525 AILLA

-536 RYGKEKQWTTEA
+536 RFGKEKQWATEA
-548 KTQAQ
+548 KNQAQ
-553 LSELVVYSSNN
+553 LSGLVVYSSNN
-564 LASSTATSHDMS
+564 LSSSTATPDPL
-576 AKKSF
+576 AKKRF

-598 GIFFDKSGTDIH
+598 GIFFDKAGTDIH

-638 EPHVHEEDRYTIAR
+638 EPHVHEEERYTIAR

-665 GYVDRVVTPDLG
+665 GYMDRVVTPDLS

-693 VSRPKATVPETVMSR
+693 INRPKPTVPETVIQNLPNTLR
-708 ALHTVGDGELDAD
+708 EDGDMNPHV
-721 TATVTTFAADGPEPS
+721 TATITTFAPEVEVGVDETH

-741 ALVTSHRL
+741 ALVTSRRL
-749 LALDNAFKTQ
+749 RALDDAFKLQ

-766 QQLRVYEMTGWVK
+766 QQLRVYEDTHIVK
-779 KTLLGAFLFV
+779 KALLEAFLFV

-815 I
+815 IRHFSYAVYLMRCSGNLMRLWNNNCCFHASSPRTWTKA